1 MSLHE
6 VNAATDID
14 QQTER
19 ESRIHQCKSM
29 TLNQEGTGL
38 SNSKRDKRSLIGDQD
53 WPMTVKAD
61 ENKVNGVSTRT
72 RKLTEKG
79 RG

>member
-1 MSLHE
+1 
-6 VNAATDID
+6 
-14 QQTER
+14 
-19 ESRIHQCKSM
+19 M

-38 SNSKRDKRSLIGDQD
+38 SNSKRGKRSLIDDQD
-53 WPMTVKAD
+53 WSKRAKAD
-61 ENKVNGVSTRT
+61 ENKVNGVSTRR